1 MAAENFDGYAHVDKL
16 MRKALEE
23 EAPKEEIKEA
33 YAAWAKTYEKVN
45 RNVLNSGPDNLV
57 TASIACKILSLFPW
71 WEVCFF
77 CARDSRKATHFAPQ
91 VL

>member
-16 MRKALEE
+16 MRKALKE

-45 RNVLNSGPDNLV
+45 RNFLNSRPDNLV
-57 TASIACKILSLFPW
+57 TARNACKILSLSPW
-71 WEVCFF
+71 WE
-77 CARDSRKATHFAPQ
+77 ARFLLYVQ
-91 VL
+91 